1 MKQTGLLP
9 YNAGALLLC
18 MGLSLACTAP
28 VSAQE
33 SDSDDPWRFKAAIY
47 LWGAGIDGTTRR
59 GNEFDVSFSD
69 IWDNLDFA
77 FMGAFE
83 ARKGK
88 WSAAA
93 DVIYMD
99 VSVDRAGTIGPRSAP
114 VSADLDLT
122 GWVLNFQGARN
133 VYEHENA
140 TVDVL
145 LGARY
150 LDLESKL
157 TATLPGPL
165 GQPTSKA
172 SGDVWDAI
180 VGVKGQVNVTKS
192 WFLPYHLDIG
202 TGQSD
207 VTWQLLGGVGYAFE
221 RVDLVLAY
229 RYMAWS
235 FDSDDQLD
243 DLNFS
248 GPLFGAVFK
257 F

>member
-1 MKQTGLLP
+1 MQFGMRP
-9 YNAGALLLC
+9 SNAGAWAFCL
-18 MGLSLACTAP
+18 GLMLAGTGP

-33 SDSDDPWRFKAAIY
+33 SDSADPWKFKAAIY
-47 LWGAGIDGTTRR
+47 LWGAAIDGTTRS
-59 GNEFDVSFSD
+59 GDQFDVSFSD
-69 IWDNLDFA
+69 IWDNLNFA

-99 VSVDRAGTIGPRSAP
+99 LSDDGTGTIGPRSAP
-114 VSADLDLT
+114 VSANLGLT
-122 GWVLNFQGARN
+122 SWVLNFQGARN
-133 VYEHENA
+133 VYEDDNA
-140 TVDVL
+140 SVDVL

-150 LDLESKL
+150 LDVETKL
-157 TATLPGPL
+157 TAAFSGPL
-165 GQPTSKA
+165 GTRTAEA
-172 SGDVWDAI
+172 SGDVWDGI
-180 VGVKGQVNVTKS
+180 VGVQGQINVTKS

-207 VTWQLLGGVGYAFE
+207 ATWQVLGGVGYAFKH
-221 RVDLVLAY
+221 VDLILAY
-229 RYMAWS
+229 RYLAWN
-235 FDSDDQLD
+235 FDSDSQLED
-243 DLNFS
+243 MNLS

>member
-1 MKQTGLLP
+1 MQYRLP
-9 YNAGALLLC
+9 PSRAGALLLC
-18 MGLSLACTAP
+18 VGLLLQGTGP

-33 SDSDDPWRFKAAIY
+33 SGSADPWKFKAALY
-47 LWGAGIDGTTRR
+47 LWGAAIDGTTRG
-59 GNEFDVSFSD
+59 GNEFDASFSD

-83 ARKGK
+83 ARNGK

-99 VSVDRAGTIGPRSAP
+99 VSADRAGTIGPRSAP

-133 VYEHENA
+133 VYEEDYA
-140 TVDVL
+140 SVDVL

-180 VGVKGQVNVTKS
+180 VGVKGQINVTKS

-202 TGQSD
+202 TGQSN

-221 RVDLVLAY
+221 RVDLILAY

>member
-1 MKQTGLLP
+1 MQYRFLSS
-9 YNAGALLLC
+9 NAGAWALFI
-18 MGLSLACTAP
+18 GLVLAGAGP
-28 VSAQE
+28 ASAQE
-33 SDSDDPWRFKAAIY
+33 SSSPDPWKFKAAIY
-47 LWGAGIDGTTRR
+47 LWGASIDGTTQT
-59 GNEFDVSFSD
+59 GNEFDAEFSD

-99 VSVDRAGTIGPRSAP
+99 VSAGNAGTVQLTGASLN
-114 VSADLDLT
+114 ADLDVT

-133 VYEHENA
+133 VYEDENA
-140 TVDVL
+140 SVDVL

-157 TATLPGPL
+157 TVT
-165 GQPTSKA
+165 TSGFFGSRTSEA
-172 SGDVWDAI
+172 SGDVWDGI
-180 VGVKGQVNVTKS
+180 VGVKGQINVSKS

-207 VTWQLLGGVGYAFE
+207 ATWQVLGGVGYAFKH
-221 RVDLVLAY
+221 VDLILAY
-229 RYMAWS
+229 RYLAWN
-235 FDSDDQLD
+235 FDSDSQLED
-243 DLNFS
+243 MNLS

>member
-1 MKQTGLLP
+1 MRYRLSPSKAGAVVLSMGLLF
-9 YNAGALLLC
+9 AGT
-18 MGLSLACTAP
+18 GS

-33 SDSDDPWRFKAAIY
+33 SGSADPWKFKAALY
-47 LWGAGIDGTTRR
+47 LWGAAIDGTTRG
-59 GNEFDVSFSD
+59 GNEFDASFSD

-88 WSAAA
+88 WSVAA

-99 VSVDRAGTIGPRSAP
+99 VSADRAGTIGPRNAP

-122 GWVLNFQGARN
+122 GWVFNFQGARN

-140 TVDVL
+140 SVDVL

-157 TATLPGPL
+157 TVT
-165 GQPTSKA
+165 TSGFFGSRTSEA
-172 SGDVWDAI
+172 SGDVWDGI
-180 VGVKGQVNVTKS
+180 VGVKGQINVSKS

-207 VTWQLLGGVGYAFE
+207 ATWQVLGGVGYAFKH
-221 RVDLVLAY
+221 VDLILAY
-229 RYMAWS
+229 RYLAWN
-235 FDSDDQLD
+235 FDSDSQLED
-243 DLNFS
+243 MNLS